1 MTILKC
7 ILFPLALFLSLAITD
22 EVRAD
27 DSLVPKVDAPEIW
40 RDPTQQT
47 DARVHDLLQR
57 LSLDE
62 KVSQILANPPALPR
76 LGIPAYS
83 HRNECLHGI
92 VSRPGTVFPQAIGMA
107 ATWDAPLIQDEADV
121 ISTEARA
128 QHNDYVAKHGGNS
141 GEQNGLNFYS
151 PNINIFRDPRWGR
164 GQETYGEDPFLT
176 SQFGIAFIRGLQGD
190 NPKYIK
196 VMGCAKHFA
205 VHSGPE
211 SQRHRFDAKPS
222 QRDLYDTYLPAFESL
237 VREAHVGTVMGAYSS
252 LNGTP
257 DCADPFLLNELL
269 RKQWGFKG
277 LVFSDGGAIGDIWVA
292 HKYVSTPEEAA
303 VAAVKAGCDVS
314 SGGMGQALPA
324 SSTSNMNPK
333 KADDGLRAGRAFSYL
348 VAAVQK
354 GLISEDQINTSVAR
368 ELELRFRLG
377 MFDPPSLV
385 PWSRLGVDQI
395 DTGEHRALAL
405 KVAQESIVLLKN
417 DGLLPLSRQKTRHIL
432 VVGPNADSSTM
443 LIGSYTGQPSR
454 SVTILQG
461 IKETAGP
468 DADVTYVPGCPLAL
482 KHDRSNQQTA
492 AATAQAVAAAGNAD
506 VVIFVGGLAASLEK
520 EEGRVPYDGFD
531 DGDRT
536 AIELPAPQEDLLK
549 ALYGTGKPVVF
560 INCSGS
566 AIAMPW
572 ESTHLPAILQAW
584 YPGEEGGH
592 AVAQVLFGDV
602 NPAGR
607 LPVTFYASTND
618 LPPFGDYSMNNRTY
632 RYFNGKP
639 LFAFGYGLSYTNF
652 EYVQMAANTTE
663 FGADD
668 TIHLTLTIKNTG
680 EREGDEVEQIYVHQ
694 RPNTSAGSKLSLC
707 AFARIHVLAGQRETT
722 TLQIPVRRFRRW
734 DEIQQRYVVD
744 PGQYEI
750 TAGRASD
757 DLSAQASLKVVIR
770 SKAG

>member
-1 MTILKC
+1 
-7 ILFPLALFLSLAITD
+7 
-22 EVRAD
+22 
-27 DSLVPKVDAPEIW
+27 
-40 RDPTQQT
+40 
-47 DARVHDLLQR
+47 
-57 LSLDE
+57 
-62 KVSQILANPPALPR
+62 
-76 LGIPAYS
+76 
-83 HRNECLHGI
+83 
-92 VSRPGTVFPQAIGMA
+92 
-107 ATWDAPLIQDEADV
+107 
-121 ISTEARA
+121 
-128 QHNDYVAKHGGNS
+128 
-141 GEQNGLNFYS
+141 
-151 PNINIFRDPRWGR
+151 
-164 GQETYGEDPFLT
+164 
-176 SQFGIAFIRGLQGD
+176 
-190 NPKYIK
+190 
-196 VMGCAKHFA
+196 
-205 VHSGPE
+205 
-211 SQRHRFDAKPS
+211 
-222 QRDLYDTYLPAFESL
+222 
-237 VREAHVGTVMGAYSS
+237 
-252 LNGTP
+252 
-257 DCADPFLLNELL
+257 
-269 RKQWGFKG
+269 
-277 LVFSDGGAIGDIWVA
+277 
-292 HKYVSTPEEAA
+292 
-303 VAAVKAGCDVS
+303 
-314 SGGMGQALPA
+314 
-324 SSTSNMNPK
+324 
-333 KADDGLRAGRAFSYL
+333 
-348 VAAVQK
+348 
-354 GLISEDQINTSVAR
+354 
-368 ELELRFRLG
+368 
-377 MFDPPSLV
+377 
-385 PWSRLGVDQI
+385 
-395 DTGEHRALAL
+395 
-405 KVAQESIVLLKN
+405 
-417 DGLLPLSRQKTRHIL
+417 
-432 VVGPNADSSTM
+432 M

-468 DADVTYVPGCPLAL
+468 DADVSYVPGCPLAL